1 MMKTESGAADVQP
14 GLLCGQDRNGEVVI
28 APRLFFAV
36 HKDDGD
42 TKAALQQHSAYIVDA
57 GDFSG
62 DSTGGISTQAMDF
75 SAVLEDL
82 LGNPCLRQRRVLV
95 YVDLNRGGKVENA
108 VFLLAVHKM
117 LSEGLSFSEAIK
129 PFMAHC
135 NSNANA
141 AKSVFS
147 FDIEGMRRNIE
158 AYLGQGRVL
167 TEPNVSAHTSAL
179 AATSN
184 DRYTSRCNISSKSF
198 TSTVIDDSA
207 RRAGVIAAPLIAT
220 QYGNTARRDAQC
232 ANQSADFGVDSRRPD
247 RGQCMSFLG
256 MGRPWPRK

>member
-14 GLLCGQDRNGEVVI
+14 GLLCGQDLNGEVTI

-62 DSTGGISTQAMDF
+62 ESTEGISTQAMDF

-82 LGNPCLRQRRVLV
+82 LGNPCLRHRRVLV
-95 YVDLNRGGKVENA
+95 YVDLHRGGKVENA
-108 VFLLAVHKM
+108 VFLLSVHKM

-129 PFMAHC
+129 PFKAHC
-135 NSNANA
+135 NSNPNANA

-147 FDIEGMRRNIE
+147 FDIEGMRRNVE
-158 AYLGQGRVL
+158 AHLGQGRVS
-167 TEPNVSAHTSAL
+167 TELDVSAHTSAL

-184 DRYTSRCNISSKSF
+184 DRYISRCDISSKS
-198 TSTVIDDSA
+198 TVTDDSA
-207 RRAGVIAAPLIAT
+207 RRAGVVAAPQVAT
-220 QYGNTARRDAQC
+220 QYGHTARRDAQF
-232 ANQSADFGVDSRRPD
+232 ANQSADSGVDSRRPD
-247 RGQCMSFLG
+247 RRQCMSFLG
-256 MGRPWPRK
+256 MGRPWSSK